1 MRMPFWFHVR
11 HKPPSRALLE
21 SSKSIFCAAAA
32 LLCGKSIGTTF
43 AMILTSYSPCARP
56 QPGGRSLDTPGD
68 GAGRFWPARGN
79 AGIVPFCRHPEE
91 GGLVRENKFPPATL
105 ELNPH

>member
-32 LLCGKSIGTTF
+32 LLCGKSVSTTF
-43 AMILTSYSPCARP
+43 AVILTFYSPCTRS

-68 GAGRFWPARGN
+68 GAGRFWPARGY
-79 AGIVPFCRHPEE
+79 AGIVPFYRHPEE

-105 ELNPH
+105 ELNPR

>member
-11 HKPPSRALLE
+11 QKPPSRALLD

-32 LLCGKSIGTTF
+32 LLCGKPVSTNFG
-43 AMILTSYSPCARP
+43 MILTFYSPCARS

-68 GAGRFWPARGN
+68 GAGHIWPARSY
-79 AGIVPFCRHPEE
+79 AGIVPFCCHPEE
-91 GGLVRENKFPPATL
+91 GDLVRENKFPPATL
-105 ELNPH
+105 ELNRR